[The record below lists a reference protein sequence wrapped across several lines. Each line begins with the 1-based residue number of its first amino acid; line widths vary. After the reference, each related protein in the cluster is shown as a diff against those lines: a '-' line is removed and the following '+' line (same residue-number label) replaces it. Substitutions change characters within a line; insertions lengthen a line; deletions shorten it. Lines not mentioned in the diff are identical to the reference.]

1 MCEVPQLTDLDLTDI
16 DTVAIDLETYD
27 PNLKTKG
34 LGAIRKDGFVCGIAI
49 ATKKQTLYF
58 PIAHNMT
65 DNLNTKETWDYL
77 NEKVFKNKGLR
88 KVFHN
93 AMYDVCWIRSA
104 TGEMPQ
110 GPLLDTMIAAS
121 VIDET
126 RMKYSLDS
134 ISKDYL
140 KETKYKYDLTA
151 KVLKWSDGMIKDPM
165 TNMHK
170 LPHHLV
176 KDYAEQDVNLTLKLW
191 QLFDKKLDE
200 VLYTKYDEEGN
211 PVEEK
216 TCRKIFQLETK
227 LFPCLVDMKFRG
239 VKIDVQKAKTFGK
252 WLDKRRDNL
261 IKLIKDR
268 TGVDVQIWAASSIKK
283 LLDQQKITD
292 YKKTKDRTKKLKDK
306 KGKPIINKETGNVKT
321 ETIKSIIPKLPKD
334 YLKTHKN
341 RFLRMIVTARECD
354 KAKNTFIEG
363 LLGFVYKGR
372 IHADINQIR
381 SDQGGTVTGRFSM
394 ANPNLQQIPAKG
406 MIGKKMRELFIPDD
420 GCVWGSFDY
429 SQQEPRIV
437 VHYALK
443 TYLYSE
449 EKKEVALNLIK
460 SLETIEEA
468 YKEKDVDFHQIVAD
482 MAKIPRI
489 TAKTINLGLFY
500 GMGKIKLQKE
510 LNLTRE
516 QANELFATYHATVPF
531 VRQLSRDLIEFA
543 EEHKLLFTLEDRFCR
558 FNKWETQNREW
569 DNTIN
574 RYEPVPILT
583 KDGAQKEFK
592 STLVDIYKEGKIPKD
607 YMKNFDKHYKPAF
620 TYKALNRLIQGSAAD
635 MTKKAMVNLY
645 EKGILPQIQI
655 HDELCLSIKNDKE
668 ALIVKETME
677 TAIPHKVNYK
687 VNYKEGTNWGTIK

>member
-1 MCEVPQLTDLDLTDI
+1 MCAVPQLSDLDLKGI
-16 DTVAIDLETYD
+16 DTVAVDLETYD

-34 LGAIRKDGFVCGIAI
+34 SGAVRKDGFVCGIAI
-49 ATKKQTLYF
+49 ATKNQTLYF

-65 DNLNTKETWDYL
+65 DNLNTKETWNYL

-104 TGEMPQ
+104 TGEMPR
-110 GPLLDTMIAAS
+110 GPLLDTMIATS

-126 RMKYSLDS
+126 RMRYSLDS

-140 KETKYKYDLTA
+140 NETKYKYDLAT
-151 KVLKWSDGMIKDPM
+151 KVLDWSNGTIKDPM

-170 LPHHLV
+170 LPYHLV

-191 QLFDKKLDE
+191 ELFDTKHLDE
-200 VLYTKYDEEGN
+200 VLYTKYNEEGN
-211 PVEEK
+211 LVEEK
-216 TCRKIFQLETK
+216 TCRKIFELETK
-227 LFPCLVDMKFRG
+227 LFPCLVDMKFKG
-239 VKIDVQKAKTFGK
+239 VKIDVEKAKIFGK
-252 WLDKRRDNL
+252 WLDKRRVNL

-268 TGVDVQIWAASSIKK
+268 TSVDVQIWAASSIKK
-283 LLDQQKITD
+283 LLDNQEITD
-292 YKKTKDRTKKLKDK
+292 YKKT
-306 KGKPIINKETGNVKT
+306 P
-321 ETIKSIIPKLPKD
+321 KSGLPQLPKD

-341 RFLRMIVTARECD
+341 RFLRMIVIARECD
-354 KAKNTFIEG
+354 KVKNTFVEG
-363 LLGFVYKGR
+363 LLGFVHNGR

-394 ANPNLQQIPAKG
+394 SNPNLQQIPAKG
-406 MIGKKMRELFIPDD
+406 YYGKRMRELFIPDE
-420 GCVWGSFDY
+420 GCRWGSFDY
-429 SQQEPRIV
+429 SQQEPRLV

-443 TYLYSE
+443 TYIDSNE
-449 EKKEVALNLIK
+449 TEIPLNLIE
-460 SLETIEEA
+460 SLKTIEEA
-468 YKEKDVDFHQIVAD
+468 YKEKDVDFHQTVAD
-482 MAKIPRI
+482 MANIPRI

-500 GMGKIKLQKE
+500 GMGKMKLQKE
-510 LNLTRE
+510 LELDRE
-516 QANELFATYHATVPF
+516 AATKLFNTYHAKAPF
-531 VRQLSRDLIEFA
+531 VRRLSQDLIQFA

-558 FNKWETQNREW
+558 FNKWETRDREW
-569 DNTIN
+569 NNTTN
-574 RYEPVPILT
+574 RYDPVPILT
-583 KDGAQKEFK
+583 KEGAKKEFK
-592 STLVDIYKEGKIPKD
+592 AAVVDTYKDGKIPKD

-668 ALIVKETME
+668 AAIVKKTME
-677 TAIPHKVNYK
+677 TAILLKVKNKVNYK
-687 VNYKEGTNWGTIK
+687 KGENWGIIK

>member
-1 MCEVPQLTDLDLTDI
+1 MCAVPQLSDLDLKGI
-16 DTVAIDLETYD
+16 DTVAVDLETYD

-34 LGAIRKDGFVCGIAI
+34 SGAVRKDGFVCGIAI
-49 ATKKQTLYF
+49 ATKNQTLYF

-65 DNLNTKETWDYL
+65 DNLNTKETWNYL

-104 TGEMPQ
+104 TGEMPR
-110 GPLLDTMIAAS
+110 GPLLDTMIATS

-126 RMKYSLDS
+126 RMRYSLDS

-140 KETKYKYDLTA
+140 NETKYKYDLAT
-151 KVLKWSDGMIKDPM
+151 KVLDWSNGTIKDPM

-170 LPHHLV
+170 LPYHLV

-191 QLFDKKLDE
+191 ELFDTKHLDE
-200 VLYTKYDEEGN
+200 VLYTKYNEEGN
-211 PVEEK
+211 LVEEK
-216 TCRKIFQLETK
+216 TCRKIFELETK
-227 LFPCLVDMKFRG
+227 LFPCLVDMKFKG
-239 VKIDVQKAKTFGK
+239 VKIDVEKAKIFGK
-252 WLDKRRDNL
+252 WLDKRRVNL

-268 TGVDVQIWAASSIKK
+268 TSVDVQIWAASSIKK
-283 LLDQQKITD
+283 LLDNQEITD
-292 YKKTKDRTKKLKDK
+292 YKKT
-306 KGKPIINKETGNVKT
+306 P
-321 ETIKSIIPKLPKD
+321 KSGLPQLPKD

-341 RFLRMIVTARECD
+341 RFLRMIVIARECD
-354 KAKNTFIEG
+354 KVKNTFVEG
-363 LLGFVYKGR
+363 LLGFVHNGR

-394 ANPNLQQIPAKG
+394 SNPNLQQIPAKG
-406 MIGKKMRELFIPDD
+406 YYGKRMRELFIPDE
-420 GCVWGSFDY
+420 GCTWGSFDY
-429 SQQEPRIV
+429 SQQEPRLV

-443 TYLYSE
+443 TYIDSNE
-449 EKKEVALNLIK
+449 TEIPLNLIE
-460 SLETIEEA
+460 SLKTIEEA
-468 YKEKDVDFHQIVAD
+468 YKEKDVDFHQTVAD
-482 MAKIPRI
+482 MANIPRI

-500 GMGKIKLQKE
+500 GMGKMKLQKE
-510 LNLTRE
+510 LELDRE
-516 QANELFATYHATVPF
+516 AATKLFNTYHAKAPF
-531 VRQLSRDLIEFA
+531 VRRLSQDLIQFA

-558 FNKWETQNREW
+558 FNKWETRDREW
-569 DNTIN
+569 NNTTN
-574 RYEPVPILT
+574 RYDPVPILT
-583 KDGAQKEFK
+583 KEGAKKEFK
-592 STLVDIYKEGKIPKD
+592 AAVVDTYKDGKIPKD

-668 ALIVKETME
+668 AAIVKKTME
-677 TAIPHKVNYK
+677 TAILLKVKNKVNYK
-687 VNYKEGTNWGTIK
+687 KGENWGTIKK

>member
-1 MCEVPQLTDLDLTDI
+1 MCEVPQLTDLDLTGI

-34 LGAIRKDGFVCGIAI
+34 LGAVRKDGFVCGIAI
-49 ATKKQTLYF
+49 ATKKKSLYF

-140 KETKYKYDLTA
+140 KESKYKYDLTA
-151 KVLKWSDGMIKDPM
+151 KVLDWSNGTIKDPM

-170 LPHHLV
+170 LPYHLV
-176 KDYAEQDVNLTLKLW
+176 KDYAKQDVNLTLKLW
-191 QLFDKKLDE
+191 ELFDTKYLDK
-200 VLYTKYDEEGN
+200 VLYTKDKEDGSKES
-211 PVEEK
+211 K
-216 TCRKIFQLETK
+216 TCRKIFQLETR
-227 LFPCLVDMKFRG
+227 LFPCLVDMKFKG
-239 VKIDVQKAKTFGK
+239 VKIDVEKAKTLGK

-261 IKLIKDR
+261 LKIIKKHTNLDI
-268 TGVDVQIWAASSIKK
+268 QIWAASSIKK
-283 LLDQQKITD
+283 LLDHQKITD
-292 YKKTKDRTKKLKDK
+292 YKKT
-306 KGKPIINKETGNVKT
+306 P
-321 ETIKSIIPKLPKD
+321 KSGLPQLPKN
-334 YLKTHKN
+334 YLKTHTN
-341 RFLRMIVTARECD
+341 RFLRMIVKARECD
-354 KAKNTFIEG
+354 KGKNTFIEG
-363 LLGFVYKGR
+363 LLGFVHNGR

-394 ANPNLQQIPAKG
+394 SNPNLQQIPAKG
-406 MIGKKMRELFIPDD
+406 MVGKWMRELFIPDD

-443 TYLYSE
+443 LGLPGTNTLQE
-449 EKKEVALNLIK
+449 EFN
-460 SLETIEEA
+460 
-468 YKEKDVDFHQIVAD
+468 KDDADFHQIVAD
-482 MAKIPRI
+482 MANIPRI

-510 LNLTRE
+510 LNLTKDE
-516 QANELFATYHATVPF
+516 ANKLFATYHATVPF
-531 VRQLSRDLIEFA
+531 VKQLSQDLIEFA

-558 FNKWETQNREW
+558 FNKWETRNREW
-569 DNTIN
+569 NNTLN

-583 KDGAQKEFK
+583 KENAEKDFK
-592 STLVDIYKEGKIPKD
+592 SELLDKFKDHIADD
-607 YMKNFDKHYKPAF
+607 YMKNFDNYYKPAF
-620 TYKALNRLIQGSAAD
+620 TYKALNRLIQGGAAD

-645 EKGILPQIQI
+645 ENGILPQIQI

-668 ALIVKETME
+668 ATIVKEIME
-677 TAIPHKVNYK
+677 KAITLEVKIK
-687 VNYKEGTNWGTIK
+687 LTIKRGKNWGTIKKNRRKL

>member
-1 MCEVPQLTDLDLTDI
+1 MCAVPQLSDLDLKGI
-16 DTVAIDLETYD
+16 DTVAVDLETYD

-34 LGAIRKDGFVCGIAI
+34 SGAVRKDGFVCGIAI
-49 ATKKQTLYF
+49 ATKNQTLYF

-65 DNLNTKETWDYL
+65 DNLNTKETWNYL

-104 TGEMPQ
+104 TGEMPR
-110 GPLLDTMIAAS
+110 GPLLDTMIATS

-126 RMKYSLDS
+126 RMRYSLDS

-140 KETKYKYDLTA
+140 NETKYKYDLAT
-151 KVLKWSDGMIKDPM
+151 KVLDWSNGTIKDPM

-170 LPHHLV
+170 LPYHLV

-191 QLFDKKLDE
+191 ELFDTKHLDE
-200 VLYTKYDEEGN
+200 VLYTKYNEEGN
-211 PVEEK
+211 LVEEK
-216 TCRKIFQLETK
+216 TCRKIFELETK
-227 LFPCLVDMKFRG
+227 LFPCLVDMKFKG
-239 VKIDVQKAKTFGK
+239 VKIDVEKAKIFGK
-252 WLDKRRDNL
+252 WLDKRRVNL

-268 TGVDVQIWAASSIKK
+268 TSVDVQIWAASSIKK
-283 LLDQQKITD
+283 LLDNQEITD
-292 YKKTKDRTKKLKDK
+292 YKKT
-306 KGKPIINKETGNVKT
+306 P
-321 ETIKSIIPKLPKD
+321 KSGLPQLPKD

-341 RFLRMIVTARECD
+341 RFLRMIVIARECD
-354 KAKNTFIEG
+354 KVKNTFVEG
-363 LLGFVYKGR
+363 LLGFVHNGR

-394 ANPNLQQIPAKG
+394 SNPNLQQIPAKG
-406 MIGKKMRELFIPDD
+406 YYGKRMRELFIPDE
-420 GCVWGSFDY
+420 GCTWGSFDY
-429 SQQEPRIV
+429 SQQEPRLV

-443 TYLYSE
+443 TYIDSNE
-449 EKKEVALNLIK
+449 TEIPLNLIE
-460 SLETIEEA
+460 SLKTIEEA
-468 YKEKDVDFHQIVAD
+468 YKEKDVDFHQTVAD
-482 MAKIPRI
+482 MANIPRI

-500 GMGKIKLQKE
+500 GMGKMKLQKE
-510 LNLTRE
+510 LELDRE
-516 QANELFATYHATVPF
+516 AATKLFNTYHAKAPF
-531 VRQLSRDLIEFA
+531 VRRLSQDLIQFA

-558 FNKWETQNREW
+558 FNKWETRDREW
-569 DNTIN
+569 NNTTN
-574 RYEPVPILT
+574 RYDPVPILT
-583 KDGAQKEFK
+583 KEGAKKEFK
-592 STLVDIYKEGKIPKD
+592 AAVVDTYKEGKIPKD

-668 ALIVKETME
+668 AAIVKKTME
-677 TAIPHKVNYK
+677 TAILLKVKNKVNYK
-687 VNYKEGTNWGTIK
+687 KGENWGTIKK